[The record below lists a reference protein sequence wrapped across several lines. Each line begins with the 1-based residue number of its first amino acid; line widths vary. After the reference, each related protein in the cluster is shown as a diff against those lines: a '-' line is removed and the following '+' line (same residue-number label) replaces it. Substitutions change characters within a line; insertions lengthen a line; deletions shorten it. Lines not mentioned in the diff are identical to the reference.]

1 MNSTFVKDVQ
11 SDESLEAFSNYF
23 TKFDELHDYLTA
35 HSSRNC
41 VTMEHSRTQ
50 FYSSFSIRNKAA
62 SLWNFL
68 KRKLNTNVT
77 SQSHNKAKQ
86 MLMLYFLSSY
96 KDQ

>member
-50 FYSSFSIRNKAA
+50 FI
-62 SLWNFL
+62 
-68 KRKLNTNVT
+68 V
-77 SQSHNKAKQ
+77 
-86 MLMLYFLSSY
+86 LSPSGTRQLPY
-96 KDQ
+96 GIF